1 MMEKF
6 KPPTPC
12 LIFFIVVLSF
22 TILTTSGMAEATTN
36 HKEAPQTEG
45 NNAPLPDSLPSG
57 TPINNVPFTKPV
69 GISGK
74 QSQLG
79 YQQQQGPSYQQQG
92 INQPLSGFSQPFS
105 STNQPFGGTEQ
116 DVSRDYAAFDNGVP
130 KEKICIQGVA
140 LVCLLALMVCFGF

>member
-12 LIFFIVVLSF
+12 LLFLLVALSF

-45 NNAPLPDSLPSG
+45 NNVPLPDSLPSD
-57 TPINNVPFTKPV
+57 TLINNVPFTKPV
-69 GISGK
+69 GNSGK

-79 YQQQQGPSYQQQG
+79 YQ
-92 INQPLSGFSQPFS
+92 PLSGFRQPFS

-130 KEKICIQGVA
+130 KEKTCIQG
-140 LVCLLALMVCFGF
+140 VCLLALIICFGF